1 MAIEKKRVP
10 EPTQPKTDSFRNR
23 IRWLLLAVFLL
34 SVYATGFLSILLNH
48 KEGTAIT
55 AFGILKAFFTGRLT
69 LAVFPVVFTC
79 FSLAAIYS
87 VHKTWEE
94 SLRDDKLN
102 RGFIHSRNGSP
113 YGDAHFEDPDEY
125 VDAAQIRPVERCKG
139 KILGQLDREGRQCV
153 DFNPYEGRINSHMI
167 AIGRSGGGKT
177 FTFVKNFMFQAQ
189 KEKHSLFIADP
200 KGDLFREMSGYF
212 RDNGYVVRK
221 LDLKTLEKSDGWHCL
236 GSLHGPNMITNTQIF
251 SSTVMAN
258 ISEKDDVYSRA
269 GGSLLSA
276 LILRVLQG
284 DDYVP
289 ERKNIK
295 TVHELL
301 QNPGGVEFFDQLL
314 GVTTP
319 LPSNM
324 ACRRF
329 YMDFKRAS
337 GNLAGNVIVHLASGI
352 QLFNNELIEDILSC
366 DDIDL
371 ELPGRTPCIYFLNF
385 PDTNDTFRFVVSL
398 FFSMAFIVLVDYADT
413 HTAKGRLPVP
423 VDFLLDEFPALGI
436 IPDWDRKIATVRSRD
451 INLVMIVQDIPQLKD
466 RYERSWMTILDNC
479 GCLLTLGINEPKETA
494 KWLSERIGEASIEVK
509 SQSESVVAGKS
520 KSFLSKQSVGVGK
533 RQLLSPAEICEISRD
548 GSVVIFTDHKPVY
561 VNKIPYTLFPDAGK
575 LYDTQ
580 PEDVVDFTDRE
591 GRRLLRAAEEE
602 YRREYW
608 KTHVEFPD
616 MNYRDLSD
624 ALFTESPAGP
634 FSMTFSMVKDDL
646 KAVWS
651 RIQVWIGRAAK
662 KCEGAENENETDS
675 GNDNKEEA
683 ALFGQEEIFITTMD
697 TAPEKAFLDF
707 YGKYKT
713 EHAYDILSGDDAITA
728 CSGENTDENP
738 EKTLMSHQSSKPD
751 GSEAKNRIDCFEEK
765 PQRHIPESRSPIS
778 GKIASP
784 ETVQRKTVKNFPV
797 NSKKPD
803 NNTKTELE
811 KRTGTFRTGI
821 MPPRK
826 CVQEESGDPF
836 LTDTNL

>member
-1 MAIEKKRVP
+1 MTKTNQQSRD
-10 EPTQPKTDSFRNR
+10 PTQPRMDSFRKR
-23 IRWLLLAVFLL
+23 IRWLLAGAFFL
-34 SVYATGFLSILLNH
+34 SIYATGFLDALLTRAS
-48 KEGTAIT
+48 GSSLTFT
-55 AFGILKAFFTGRLT
+55 GIIRAFFTVRLT
-69 LAVFPVVFTC
+69 LLVFPVLFAGV
-79 FSLAAIYS
+79 SAAGIYS
-87 VHKTWEE
+87 VYQTWEE

-102 RGFIHSRNGSP
+102 RGFIHSKNGSP

-125 VDAAQIRPVERCKG
+125 VDAAQIRPVENCKG
-139 KILGQLDREGRQCV
+139 KILGQLDMEGRQCV

-189 KEKHSLFIADP
+189 KEKHSLFVADP

-236 GSLHGPNMITNTQIF
+236 NSLHGPNLITNTQIF

-314 GVTTP
+314 GVSAP

-324 ACRRF
+324 ACTRF

-352 QLFNNELIEDILSC
+352 QLFNNELIEDILSV

-385 PDTNDTFRFVVSL
+385 PDTNDTFRFLVSL

-509 SQSESVVAGKS
+509 SESESVVAGKA
-520 KSFLSKQSVGVGK
+520 KSFMSRQSVGVGK
-533 RQLLSPAEICEISRD
+533 RLLLSPAEMCEISRD

-561 VNKIPYTLFPDAGK
+561 VNKIPYTVFPDADK

-580 PEDVVDFTDRE
+580 PEDVVDFTDRDE
-591 GRRLLRAAEEE
+591 RKLLRDAEEE
-602 YRREYW
+602 YRKEYW
-608 KTHVEFPD
+608 KTHFEFPD
-616 MNYRDLSD
+616 MNYRDVSD
-624 ALFTESPAGP
+624 ALFTEAPSDP
-634 FSMTFSMVKDDL
+634 FSMTAKMIRDDARLLRNSAWQLMKKSLEKSDSRDERNDEESPDCGSVEEEISLSLDVEYATKTMETAPKKAFQYFYEKYRKEHSGDKVNEKDSV
-646 KAVWS
+646 AVE
-651 RIQVWIGRAAK
+651 V
-662 KCEGAENENETDS
+662 
-675 GNDNKEEA
+675 KEE
-683 ALFGQEEIFITTMD
+683 
-697 TAPEKAFLDF
+697 
-707 YGKYKT
+707 
-713 EHAYDILSGDDAITA
+713 
-728 CSGENTDENP
+728 SGEEQKQQDDDCRRKPAVMETRADSLSEP
-738 EKTLMSHQSSKPD
+738 ERRRPV
-751 GSEAKNRIDCFEEK
+751 
-765 PQRHIPESRSPIS
+765 PESRSPITGLIPKPENRTS
-778 GKIASP
+778 GRNPVKGTGTNAPKDRIDYKSAAELKSASAKTGVMP
-784 ETVQRKTVKNFPV
+784 PKKTVTFEG
-797 NSKKPD
+797 
-803 NNTKTELE
+803 TE
-811 KRTGTFRTGI
+811 
-821 MPPRK
+821 
-826 CVQEESGDPF
+826 
-836 LTDTNL
+836 

>member
-1 MAIEKKRVP
+1 MTKTNQQSRD
-10 EPTQPKTDSFRNR
+10 PTQPRTDSFRKR
-23 IRWLLLAVFLL
+23 IRWLLTGAFFL
-34 SVYATGFLSILLNH
+34 SIYATGFLDELLTH
-48 KEGTAIT
+48 TSGGSLTFT
-55 AFGILKAFFTGRLT
+55 GIIRAFFSVRLT
-69 LAVFPVVFTC
+69 LLIFPVLFAGI
-79 FSLAAIYS
+79 SAAGIYS
-87 VHKTWEE
+87 VYQTWEE

-102 RGFIHSRNGSP
+102 RGFIHSKNGSP
-113 YGDAHFEDPDEY
+113 YGDAHFEDPNEY
-125 VDAAQIRPVERCKG
+125 VDAAQIRPVEKCKG
-139 KILGQLDREGRQCV
+139 KILGQLDMEGRQCV

-189 KEKHSLFIADP
+189 KEKHSLFVADP

-236 GSLHGPNMITNTQIF
+236 NSLHGPNMITNTQIF

-284 DDYVP
+284 DDYVQ

-324 ACRRF
+324 ACTRF

-352 QLFNNELIEDILSC
+352 QLFNNELIEDILSV

-385 PDTNDTFRFVVSL
+385 PDTNDTFRFLVSL
-398 FFSMAFIVLVDYADT
+398 FFSMAFIVLVDYADN

-509 SQSESVVAGKS
+509 SETESVVAGKA
-520 KSFLSKQSVGVGK
+520 KSFMSRQSVGVGK
-533 RQLLSPAEICEISRD
+533 RLLLSPAEMCEISRD

-561 VNKIPYTLFPDAGK
+561 VNKIPYTVFPDADK

-580 PEDVVDFTDRE
+580 PEDVVDFRDKDARK
-591 GRRLLRAAEEE
+591 LLRAAEEE
-602 YRREYW
+602 YRMEYW
-608 KTHVEFPD
+608 KTHYECPD
-616 MNYRDLSD
+616 MNYRDVSD
-624 ALFTESPAGP
+624 ALFTEAPSDP
-634 FSMTFSMVKDDL
+634 FSMTAKMIRDDTRML
-646 KAVWS
+646 INAVWQF
-651 RIQVWIGRAAK
+651 IK
-662 KCEGAENENETDS
+662 KNLVKSDCRNELRD
-675 GNDNKEEA
+675 
-683 ALFGQEEIFITTMD
+683 
-697 TAPEKAFLDF
+697 
-707 YGKYKT
+707 
-713 EHAYDILSGDDAITA
+713 
-728 CSGENTDENP
+728 
-738 EKTLMSHQSSKPD
+738 
-751 GSEAKNRIDCFEEK
+751 EEK
-765 PQRHIPESRSPIS
+765 PDCVTYDAEISLIPDNEYVRKTMETAPRKSFHDFYKKYRSEHSGDKVNEKDTISVEVNKRHGEEQKLQDEDCNRKQAVMETHADSLSEPERRRPVPESRSPIT
-778 GKIASP
+778 GLIPNP
-784 ETVQRKTVKNFPV
+784 ENRTTGRYAVKGVVSNPLKDKTDYK
-797 NSKKPD
+797 SAAEIKSSSA
-803 NNTKTELE
+803 KT
-811 KRTGTFRTGI
+811 GV
-821 MPPRK
+821 MPPK
-826 CVQEESGDPF
+826 KTITFES
-836 LTDTNL
+836 TE